1 MHRLPPWIS
10 LRSCCNGNT
19 GRGYPAFSFC
29 IMDNQDNPIVFPARY
44 AGSVMEMNPFHDNM
58 ILHRFEQLI
67 QRMELLHL
75 AAFLRYV
82 HDWKKRLLFD
92 FLSGIARGV
101 GFSIGF
107 SVLGALLL
115 YLLRNMALSNLPV
128 IGQFVAQLVRIVENN
143 LGK

>member
-1 MHRLPPWIS
+1 
-10 LRSCCNGNT
+10 
-19 GRGYPAFSFC
+19 
-29 IMDNQDNPIVFPARY
+29 
-44 AGSVMEMNPFHDNM
+44 MNPFHDNT
-58 ILHRFEQLI
+58 ILHRFERLI

-75 AAFLRYV
+75 DAFLRYV
-82 HDWKKRLLFD
+82 HDWKRRLFFD

-128 IGQFVAQLVRIVENN
+128 IGQFVAQLVRIVESN
-143 LGK
+143 LGSR

>member
-1 MHRLPPWIS
+1 
-10 LRSCCNGNT
+10 
-19 GRGYPAFSFC
+19 
-29 IMDNQDNPIVFPARY
+29 
-44 AGSVMEMNPFHDNM
+44 MNPFDSDF
-58 ILHRFEQLI
+58 ILRRFERLI

-75 AAFLRYV
+75 GAFLRYV